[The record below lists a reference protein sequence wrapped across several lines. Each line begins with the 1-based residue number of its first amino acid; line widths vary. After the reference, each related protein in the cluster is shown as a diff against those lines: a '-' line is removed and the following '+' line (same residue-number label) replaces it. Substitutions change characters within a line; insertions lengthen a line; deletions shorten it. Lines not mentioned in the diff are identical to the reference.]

1 MKVLSTLLLLVFALS
16 SFGQRANPDALAKRN
31 ASLEILLLEYKEQ
44 LQKANKNI
52 KRLYA
57 ENARIKY
64 EIDAL
69 MSKKNK
75 EQSDIN
81 RIMSERSKLLH
92 NKNELESTLKLRETT
107 IKLLE
112 EANRKLKED
121 NAMLKSNNAILEEAK
136 MMADT
141 IQQYQEKTIKKQ
153 EASIKELSINYG
165 QKCSEL
171 TGQYKTPLTK
181 NSLNVLLDGSE
192 KGPNNKFIESL
203 TVSACF
209 QIPDTKAK
217 NKVIVYFTLYEQ
229 DTRKAVRRIRFSVPK
244 TKVSSNGS
252 YYEGTHKINTKSQ
265 LQLKDNA
272 QYFYEITYKESVIS
286 KGIIKSS

>member
-1 MKVLSTLLLLVFALS
+1 MKGLSTLFFLVVSLTT
-16 SFGQRANPDALAKRN
+16 FGQRANPDALAKRN
-31 ASLEILLLEYKEQ
+31 ASLEVLLLEYKEQ

-69 MSKKNK
+69 MSKKDK
-75 EQSDIN
+75 EQSDID
-81 RIMSERSKLLH
+81 RLMSERSKLLH
-92 NKNELESTLKLRETT
+92 NKNELEVTLKLREKT
-107 IKLLE
+107 IQLLE

-153 EASIKELSINYG
+153 EASIKELSASYG

-171 TGQYKTPLTK
+171 TGQYKSPLARNT
-181 NSLNVLLDGSE
+181 LNVLMDGSE

-203 TVSACF
+203 TISACF
-209 QIPDTKAK
+209 QIPEASAK
-217 NKVIVYFTLYEQ
+217 SKVIVYFTLYEHESK
-229 DTRKAVRRIRFSVPK
+229 KAVRRIRFAVPK

-252 YYEGTHKINTKSQ
+252 YYEGSHKINTQSQ
-265 LQLKDNA
+265 LKLKDNT
-272 QYFYEITYKESVIS
+272 QYYYEITYKESVIS
-286 KGIIKSS
+286 RGAIKSS